1 MIIFYLEFTNLQ
13 KKLETSK
20 RCRSYFQG
28 GLHLRQLQLFHQSF
42 FFFIQKNLGKNIFNN
57 PLLLLIGLL
66 CTGSHY
72 YLILLQQLIKL
83 YNFKSK
89 LELFHQSFSITPHWT
104 TVGLL
109 TSSSHAPSAANQIL
123 LFQIKVSIF
132 PLIIFN
138 NPSLDHC
145 ALAHIIIS
153 CPLNS

>member
-1 MIIFYLEFTNLQ
+1 MQVKFLGWITFKTTATFSSII
-13 KKLETSK
+13 
-20 RCRSYFQG
+20 
-28 GLHLRQLQLFHQSF
+28 

-123 LFQIKVSIF
+123 LFQIKVWIF

-145 ALAHIIIS
+145 PLAHIIIS